1 VNQQLRLELRRSSPY
16 RRRDFIVSP
25 SNELA
30 VRTLDGWPNWHAGC
44 LALTGPE
51 GSGKTHLARAW
62 ARKTGAQ
69 IVTANRFNAANL
81 ASLMGRPVLVEDADQ
96 PSKDGCASDDMLF
109 HLINMAGERGGG
121 LLLTARTAP
130 TEWKTALPDLRS
142 RLNALAVAQI
152 GAPDDAVLDG
162 VLRKFF
168 GEHNIKPA
176 DDLIA
181 YLVRRIER
189 SAPAAR
195 AIVEQLDEAAGPEHR
210 PVTRVLARQILEIDG
225 DTEALVE

>member
-1 VNQQLRLELRRSSPY
+1 MPQQLRLELRRTASY

-25 SNELA
+25 TNESA
-30 VRTLDGWPNWHAGC
+30 VRALDAWPNWHAGC
-44 LALTGPE
+44 LALVGPE
-51 GSGKTHLARAW
+51 GAGKTHLAKAW
-62 ARKTGAQ
+62 ARKAGAQ
-69 IVTANRFNAANL
+69 TVTAATFNAANL
-81 ASLMGRPVLVEDADQ
+81 SAWMGRPVLVENADR
-96 PSKDGCASDDMLF
+96 CASDDMLF

-130 TEWKTALPDLRS
+130 SAWTATLPDLRS
-142 RLNALAVAQI
+142 RLNALAVAEI
-152 GAPDDAVLDG
+152 GPPDDAVLDG

-168 GEHNIKPA
+168 REHHILPG

-189 SAPAAR
+189 SVPAAR
-195 AIVEQLDEAAGPEHR
+195 AVVEQLDEAAGPDHR

-225 DTEALVE
+225 ETPDLFE

>member
-1 VNQQLRLELRRSSPY
+1 VNQQLRLELRRTPPY

-30 VRTLDGWPNWHAGC
+30 VRGLDGWPNWHAGC
-44 LALTGPE
+44 LALIGPE

-62 ARKTGAQ
+62 ARKAGAQ
-69 IVTANRFNAANL
+69 IVTAKQFNAANL
-81 ASLMGRPVLVEDADQ
+81 AGLMGRPVLVEDADR
-96 PSKDGCASDDMLF
+96 CASDDMLF
-109 HLINMAGERGGG
+109 HLINMAGESGGG

-130 TEWKTALPDLRS
+130 AEWKTALPDLRS
-142 RLNALAVAQI
+142 RLNALPVAEI

-225 DTEALVE
+225 EGAELIE